1 MARMTKKQ
9 QTEKAIISLVLNYG
23 YTMEQIRL
31 VNNGDAK
38 ALATNEEWEEKHK
51 VSYTDYLREDL
62 NATINKLKELGYNEV
77 AETFNYF

>member
-9 QTEKAIISLVLNYG
+9 ETEKAIISLVLNYG

-31 VNNGDAK
+31 VNNGDVK

-62 NATINKLKELGYNEV
+62 NTTINKLKELGYNEV